1 MLASRKKIIINCW
14 VLRNKNLDGIGYF
27 TVNTISRLIKNHPE
41 IDFLVLV
48 DKKFTEPYF
57 DFENVTKHYI
67 FPALRH
73 PLLYVFYMEF
83 IAPFFYKKHKPDLVI
98 APDGIISL
106 NTSVK
111 QLCIIHDIHFV
122 HYPSFIKFSN
132 KIYYNFFFKKF
143 CKKATAIATVSQFC
157 KNDIATTF
165 SINREKVSVVYNGIN
180 TNLQPPNLQQQNAT
194 KDKWTNSKDYFFYI
208 GGLHPRKNL
217 VRLLQAFDLF
227 KSNTKSDI
235 KLVIAG
241 GVLWDGDEITE
252 QHDRCSCKND
262 ILFTGRLTEDELNL
276 LFGSSNALT
285 LVSIF
290 EGFGIPLV
298 EAMELQ
304 IPILTSNVTAMP
316 EVVGD
321 AAYLVNPL
329 DINDI
334 AKGMKLIIEDCDLAD
349 DLVKKGNEQKKKFSW
364 DNSSKSLWE
373 VIEKI
378 LN

>member
-1 MLASRKKIIINCW
+1 
-14 VLRNKNLDGIGYF
+14 
-27 TVNTISRLIKNHPE
+27 
-41 IDFLVLV
+41 
-48 DKKFTEPYF
+48 
-57 DFENVTKHYI
+57 
-67 FPALRH
+67 
-73 PLLYVFYMEF
+73 MEF
-83 IAPFFYKKHKPDLVI
+83 IIPFFYKKHKPDLVI

-106 NTSVK
+106 NTSAK
-111 QLCIIHDIHFV
+111 QLGIIHDIHFV
-122 HYPSFIKFSN
+122 RYPSFIKFSN
-132 KIYYNFFFKKF
+132 RVYYTFFFKRF

-157 KNDIATTF
+157 KNDIAMAF
-165 SINREKVSVVYNGIN
+165 SINKEKISVVYNGIN
-180 TNLQPPNLQQQNAT
+180 TNLQPLSIEQKRVT
-194 KDKWTNSKDYFFYI
+194 KDKWTSGKNYFFYI

-227 KSNTKSDI
+227 KSSTNSDM

-252 QHDRCSCKND
+252 QHKKCIFKKD
-262 ILFTGRLTEDELNL
+262 ILFTGRLSEDELNL
-276 LFGSSNALT
+276 LFGSSYALT

-316 EVVGD
+316 EVVGN
-321 AAYLVNPL
+321 AAYLVNPF

-334 AKGMKLIIEDCDLAD
+334 SKGMKFIVEDSDFYSELI
-349 DLVKKGNEQKKKFSW
+349 KRGNEQKKKFSW
-364 DNSSKSLWE
+364 YNSSKSLWI